1 MDFSQF
7 LVQNPGMMLP
17 KTNTPKQNCSSTALP
32 EGKEQIKKEKDTK
45 PKEQKQPI
53 KKLKDNTFH
62 VKLKN
67 IIEEEPPMELQY
79 QEFKRGDFVTIQRLE
94 NSDLN
99 IYKGYF
105 GQIKEY
111 RQISNSAYVILEA
124 MNYPIPINFP
134 AGHLVHRTKFF
145 AILQD

>member
-1 MDFSQF
+1 MP
-7 LVQNPGMMLP
+7 VG
-17 KTNTPKQNCSSTALP
+17 
-32 EGKEQIKKEKDTK
+32 GKEQIKKEKDTK

-94 NSDLN
+94 
-99 IYKGYF
+99 K
-105 GQIKEY
+105 
-111 RQISNSAYVILEA
+111 
-124 MNYPIPINFP
+124 
-134 AGHLVHRTKFF
+134 T
-145 AILQD
+145 

>member
-1 MDFSQF
+1 MQS
-7 LVQNPGMMLP
+7 NISIIG
-17 KTNTPKQNCSSTALP
+17 
-32 EGKEQIKKEKDTK
+32 
-45 PKEQKQPI
+45 
-53 KKLKDNTFH
+53 
-62 VKLKN
+62 LKN
-67 IIEEEPPMELQY
+67 S
-79 QEFKRGDFVTIQRLE
+79 
-94 NSDLN
+94 NLN